1 MNPLIGMLASQLGGP
16 VIQQISQKIGSDE
29 GTTQSAVGMALPM
42 IMSAIGNHATTDE
55 GAGAIHQ
62 AAQEQDDSILDN
74 LMEFVGNAGGGGV
87 GGALLGQVLG
97 GGNQNA
103 IADTIS
109 EKTGMDNG
117 AANQLLGI
125 LMPIVMS
132 VVSKVGGG
140 QDANGIAQLLGAFG
154 GNNDMLGMAAKMMG
168 GGGNDDNNPMG
179 DLGNIIGKLF

>member
-29 GTTQSAVGMALPM
+29 GTTQSAVSMALPM
-42 IMSAIGNHATTDE
+42 LMSAMGSHATTDE

-62 AAQEQDDSILDN
+62 ATQEQDDSILDN

-97 GGNQNA
+97 GGNQSA

-109 EKTGMDNG
+109 EKTGLDSG

-168 GGGNDDNNPMG
+168 GGGDENNPMG